1 MTSALLN
8 TIAVILLLAAN
19 AFFVAAEFALV
30 RVRRFRMESR
40 AEQGSGAA
48 RLTLG
53 MLDHLEAY
61 LAACQLGIT
70 MASLGLG
77 WVGEPTVAALLEPMF
92 RAVGLSEALL
102 HTIAF
107 LVGFLLLSSLHIVV
121 GEQVPKTFAIRQAE
135 PMALAIAYPLQAFY
149 LIWFPLNWAL
159 NWASQGMLSWFKV
172 EQATHGDILT
182 SEELREYLIASR
194 AHGGMRKQ
202 ERDMLGGILDLA
214 EVEVSEIMTHRKN
227 METIDADSPVEQVL
241 EQVVASP
248 HSRIPVW
255 RGDPD
260 SIIGVLHDKDLLA
273 VMRTRGRNLEGVEI
287 ATLFRP
293 PWFVPDTT
301 PLLKQL
307 VAFRQRRQHLALVVN
322 EYGDLEGLVTLED
335 IIEEVVGEIADERD
349 VETLGIEPQS
359 DGTVLVSGWVT
370 VRDLNR
376 HFDWKLPDEEAATV
390 AGLVIH
396 EAQRIPDVG
405 QSFAFHGFR
414 FEVLR
419 RQRNQVVLLKV
430 VPPAQVEPA

>member
-1 MTSALLN
+1 MISVAVN
-8 TIAVILLLAAN
+8 TVAVVLLLAAN

-30 RVRRFRMESR
+30 RMRRFRMESR

-53 MLDHLEAY
+53 MLDNLEAY

-77 WVGEPTVAALLEPMF
+77 WVGEPAVAALLEPLF
-92 RAVGLSEALL
+92 RAAGLSEALL
-102 HTIAF
+102 HTISF
-107 LVGFLLLSSLHIVV
+107 LVGFLLFSSLHIVV
-121 GEQVPKTFAIRQAE
+121 GEQVPKTFAIRKPE
-135 PMALAIAYPLQAFY
+135 PMSLWVAYPLHAFF
-149 LIWFPLNWAL
+149 LVFFPLNWAL
-159 NWASQGMLSWFKV
+159 NRASQAMLSWFGV
-172 EQATHGDILT
+172 QQATHGDVLT
-182 SEELREYLIASR
+182 SEELREYLVASR

-214 EVEVSEIMTHRKN
+214 DVEVSEIMTHRKS
-227 METIDADSPVEQVL
+227 METIDADSPPKAIL
-241 EQVVASP
+241 DQVVASP
-248 HSRIPVW
+248 YSRLPVW
-255 RGDPD
+255 QRDPD

-273 VMRTRGRNLEGVEI
+273 AVREHGPDLEGVDL
-287 ATLFRP
+287 AALYRP
-293 PWFVPDTT
+293 PWFIPDTT
-301 PLLKQL
+301 PLRKQL

-335 IIEEVVGEIADERD
+335 IIEEIVGEIADEKD
-349 VETLGIEPQS
+349 VETVGIEALG
-359 DGTVLVSGWVT
+359 DGSVLVSGWIT

-396 EAQRIPDVG
+396 EAQRIPEVG
-405 QSFAFHGFR
+405 QNFTFHGFR

-419 RQRNQVVLLKV
+419 RQRNQLVLLKV
-430 VPPAQVEPA
+430 VPPAAAA

>member
-1 MTSALLN
+1 MTSAVLN
-8 TIAVILLLAAN
+8 TIAVALLLAAN

-30 RVRRFRMESR
+30 RVRRFRMERR
-40 AEQGSGAA
+40 AEQRSGAA

-53 MLDHLEAY
+53 MLDNLEAY

-77 WVGEPTVAALLEPMF
+77 WVGEPAVAALLEPLF
-92 RAVGLSEALL
+92 RAMGLSEALL
-102 HTIAF
+102 HTVAF
-107 LVGFLLLSSLHIVV
+107 LVGFLLFSSLHIVV

-149 LIWFPLNWAL
+149 LLWFPLNWAL
-159 NWASQGMLSWFKV
+159 NRASQAMLSLFRV
-172 EQATHGDILT
+172 QQATHGDVLT
-182 SEELREYLIASR
+182 SEELREYIVASR

-214 EVEVSEIMTHRKN
+214 DVEVSDIMTHRKG
-227 METIDADSPVEQVL
+227 METIDADSPIEQVL
-241 EQVVASP
+241 EQVVAST
-248 HSRIPVW
+248 HSRLPVW

-260 SIIGVLHDKDLLA
+260 RIIGVLHGRDLLA
-273 VMRTRGRNLEGVEI
+273 AVRAHGQELAGI
-287 ATLFRP
+287 DLADLCSP

-301 PLLKQL
+301 PLRKQL

-335 IIEEVVGEIADERD
+335 IIEEIVGEIADERD
-349 VETLGIEPQS
+349 VETVGIEPQS
-359 DGTVLVSGWVT
+359 DGSVLVSGWVT
-370 VRDLNR
+370 LRDLNR
-376 HFDWKLPDEEAATV
+376 QFDWSLPDEEAATV

-396 EAQRIPDVG
+396 EAQRIPEVG

-419 RQRNQVVLLKV
+419 RQRNQILLLKV
-430 VPPAQVEPA
+430 VPPAVAA

>member
-8 TIAVILLLAAN
+8 TIAVVLLLGAN

-30 RVRRFRMESR
+30 RVRRFRVEAR
-40 AEQGSGAA
+40 AEQGSRAA
-48 RLTLG
+48 RLTIR

-77 WVGEPTVAALLEPMF
+77 WVGEPAVAALLEPMF
-92 RAVGLSEALL
+92 RAAGMSEALL

-107 LVGFLLLSSLHIVV
+107 LVGFLLFSSLHIVV

-135 PMALAIAYPLQAFY
+135 AMALAVAYPLQAFY
-149 LIWFPLNWAL
+149 LLCFPLNWVL
-159 NWASQGMLSWFKV
+159 NWASQAMLSWFGV
-172 EQATHGDILT
+172 QQATHGEILT
-182 SEELREYLIASR
+182 SEELREYIVASR

-227 METIDADSPVEQVL
+227 METIDADMPIEQIL

-248 HSRIPVW
+248 HSRLPVW

-260 SIIGVLHDKDLLA
+260 SIIGVLHSKDLLTA
-273 VMRTRGRNLEGVEI
+273 VHRHGRKLEGVDLLSLCS
-287 ATLFRP
+287 A

-301 PLLKQL
+301 PLRKQL

-335 IIEEVVGEIADERD
+335 IIEEIVGEIADERD
-349 VETLGIEPQS
+349 VEPVGIEAQR
-359 DGTVLVSGWVT
+359 DGSVLVSGWVT

-376 HFDWKLPDEEAATV
+376 HFDWNLPDEEAATV

-396 EAQRIPDVG
+396 EARRIPEVG

-419 RQRNQVVLLKV
+419 RQRNQIVLLRV
-430 VPPAQVEPA
+430 IPPAAAA

>member
-1 MTSALLN
+1 MTSVIAN
-8 TIAVILLLAAN
+8 TVAVVLLLAAN

-30 RVRRFRMESR
+30 RVRRFRMEAR
-40 AEQGSGAA
+40 AEAGSAAA
-48 RLTLG
+48 RLTLR

-77 WVGEPTVAALLEPMF
+77 WVGEPAVAALLEPLF
-92 RAVGLSEALL
+92 RTLGLSEVAL
-102 HTIAF
+102 HTVSF
-107 LVGFLLLSSLHIVV
+107 LVGFLLFSSLHIVV

-135 PMALAIAYPLQAFY
+135 PMALAVAYPLQAFY
-149 LIWFPLNWAL
+149 LLWFPLNWAL
-159 NWASQGMLSWFKV
+159 NRASQTMLSWFKV

-182 SEELREYLIASR
+182 SEELRKYIVASR

-214 EVEVSEIMTHRKN
+214 DVEVSEIMTHRKS
-227 METIDADSPVEQVL
+227 METIDADSPIEQIL

-248 HSRIPVW
+248 HSRLPVW

-273 VMRTRGRNLEGVEI
+273 AVHRRGRDLEGVDLT
-287 ATLFRP
+287 TLFRP

-301 PLLKQL
+301 PLRKQL

-335 IIEEVVGEIADERD
+335 VIEEIVGEISDERD
-349 VETLGIEPQS
+349 VEPVGIEALG
-359 DGTVLVSGWVT
+359 DGSVLVSGWIT
-370 VRDLNR
+370 LRDLNR
-376 HFDWKLPDEEAATV
+376 QFDWKLPDEEAATV

-396 EAQRIPDVG
+396 EAQRIPEVG

-419 RQRNQVVLLKV
+419 RQRNQIVLLKV
-430 VPPAQVEPA
+430 IPPAVAAA

>member
-1 MTSALLN
+1 MTSVIAN
-8 TIAVILLLAAN
+8 TVAVVLLLAAN

-30 RVRRFRMESR
+30 RVRRFRMEAR
-40 AEQGSGAA
+40 AEAGSAAA
-48 RLTLG
+48 RLTLR

-77 WVGEPTVAALLEPMF
+77 WVGEPAVAALLEPLF
-92 RAVGLSEALL
+92 RTLGLSEVAL
-102 HTIAF
+102 HTVSF
-107 LVGFLLLSSLHIVV
+107 LVGFLLFSSLHIVV

-135 PMALAIAYPLQAFY
+135 PMALAVAYPLQAFY
-149 LIWFPLNWAL
+149 LLWFPLNWAL
-159 NWASQGMLSWFKV
+159 NRASQTMLSWFKV

-182 SEELREYLIASR
+182 SEELREYIVASR

-214 EVEVSEIMTHRKN
+214 DVEVSEIMTHRKS
-227 METIDADSPVEQVL
+227 METIDADSPIEQIL

-248 HSRIPVW
+248 HSRLPVW

-273 VMRTRGRNLEGVEI
+273 AVHRRGRDLEGVDLT
-287 ATLFRP
+287 TLFRP

-301 PLLKQL
+301 PLRKQL

-335 IIEEVVGEIADERD
+335 VIEEIVGEIADERD
-349 VETLGIEPQS
+349 VEPVGIEALG
-359 DGTVLVSGWVT
+359 DGSVLVSGWIT
-370 VRDLNR
+370 LRDLNR
-376 HFDWKLPDEEAATV
+376 QFDWKLPDEEAATV

-396 EAQRIPDVG
+396 EAQRIPEVG
-405 QSFAFHGFR
+405 QSFTFYGFR

-419 RQRNQVVLLKV
+419 RQRNQIVLLKV
-430 VPPAQVEPA
+430 IPPAVEAA